1 MLSLLKKPSNP
12 PFTSFGRGKILF
24 VFLLFVVVVGY
35 GQVTVQFS
43 QAASSDDENSGGNL
57 PVLTVTGTIVAQAS
71 ITVTDLGT
79 GSAVN
84 GVDYNFASP
93 QVVNIPIGV
102 YVGGTIPIP
111 GLSILGD
118 TDIELDDTIDF
129 SLSAPSANANLGPQ
143 TTSTYT
149 ILNDD
154 IADISI
160 DSPPSV
166 PEGNAGTTTID
177 FTVAIDQSDP
187 NNDITVDYAISG
199 GNENGAT
206 NTLTFTAGT
215 GTLTQTISVT
225 TNGDTVPEP
234 DENISVTLSNPSTN
248 ATIGTALGTSTFTND
263 DLNAI
268 SISDVTLAEG
278 DAGPTDFIFTVSVD
292 GGGNAVA
299 QIDFDVNTVDG
310 TAVAGT
316 DYVAIVGGSGT
327 ITAGTPSTTITV
339 TVNGDT
345 AVEGN
350 EDFSVVLSN
359 PTNATITDDTGLGTI
374 TNDDSVTVAFSQATG
389 ADAENTGGNLPTL
402 FITGMVTNAS
412 SVTVTDVGTGTA
424 TSGNDYDF
432 TSPQVVNI
440 PAGTYDGTAVTAIA
454 IPNLSITGDTNVE
467 PDETIDLA
475 LGTPTGDMTL
485 GGQTTTTYT
494 INNDDSV
501 TVAFSQATGSDAE
514 NTGGNLPTLFIT
526 GTVTNASSITVTD
539 AGTGTATSGNDYA
552 FTSPQV
558 VNIPAGTY
566 DGTAGTAIP
575 IPTLAITGDAL
586 VEPNETINLTL
597 SVPTGD
603 LTLGGQTTT
612 TYTINNDDSVTVA
625 FSQATGSDA
634 ENTGGNLPTLF
645 ITGTVTN
652 ASSITVTD
660 AGTGTATSGN
670 DYDFTSPQVVNIPVG
685 TYDGTA
691 GTAIA
696 IPTLSITGDTNVEPD
711 ETIDLALGTPT
722 GDVTLGG
729 QTTTTYTINNDDSV
743 TVAFSQATGSDVE
756 NTGSNLP
763 LLFITGTV
771 TNASSVTV
779 TDAGTGTATAVTDFT
794 FTSPQVVNI
803 PAGTYDGAFGTAI
816 AIPTLAI
823 TGDAIVEPNET
834 INLSLTAVSGDV
846 SLGGQTTTTYTITN
860 DDTAAVTIANASGN
874 EDDGPIQVSATLN
887 NGVQGGFSVQ
897 VSTSDGT
904 ATTADSDYTPVNNL
918 TLSFTGAAGQTQN
931 FNVNPTADARI
942 EGNETVNVGMANL
955 TGTTLSVNISDTAIV
970 TINNDDACAATTSPV
985 LNGFETEFCVNLLS
999 EFSQNLND
1007 YVDTASPPGATLQ
1020 WSTNSSI
1027 SVTEDYLSNSTVTT
1041 AGTYYGF
1048 FYDALNDCTSPSSVT
1063 VTLTVNEEP
1072 NAGNTNA
1079 GNVCNTSAGGSNT
1092 LIDLDDRITG
1102 QDPGTWA
1109 LTSAQSGSSITIN
1122 GSNIVN
1128 FDGQPLGAYT
1138 FTYTTNNAVA
1148 PCVNQ
1153 SVDVIISVIDCT
1165 IPCDAGNSAP
1175 IFDTSQSVSF
1185 CDEVNVDLDSYVT
1198 STAPAGSVLTWSVD
1212 PDPLVT
1218 DAHLISSVVLDPGT
1232 YYGFYYDSVNDC
1244 ASPVLPVSLVRN
1256 FTPTIDS
1263 TTDASRCGPG
1273 TVTLSASATV
1283 ADASTITYNWFDAQ
1297 TGGTLIGSGANFI
1310 TPELTGTTSFY
1321 VEARANGCASPRQEV
1336 VATVNTAPSAG
1347 TPTNAVACN
1356 VVGNGGSNTID
1367 LDGTLTGADPG
1378 TWAIVTDPSSGALT
1392 IGAGNVVD
1400 FVGLPGGSYVFEYT
1414 TTSAVAPCTNATVQV
1429 TISVSDCTVDS
1440 DNDGLTDDE
1449 ENSLGTSPT
1458 NPDTDGDGLT
1468 DGEEVLVI
1476 DDANTPAVPEA
1487 ATDPLDPC
1495 DPFLTADC
1503 NPEAIDLA
1511 ITKEV
1516 QGTGPFLVGDQ
1527 VVFVITVTN
1536 TDMVR
1541 VLDIVVQDLLAT
1553 DFTYVSHQASLGT
1566 YDETT
1571 GEWTIPEMT
1580 TSDASATLEITA
1592 LITGTGELR
1601 NTATLTSSLPAD
1613 NTTANNSATVT
1624 LNEDIDLAI
1633 TKEVDD
1639 ESALLNSEVTFTI
1652 TVQNQSPDSAFNIV
1666 VSDVLDGDIFEF
1678 ISSNASS
1685 GTYDD
1690 QTGEW
1695 AIASLDG
1702 GAVATL
1708 EIRVRVIAVGQQQ
1721 NTATLASSFPN
1732 DGNDTNNSG
1741 VADVNV
1747 YASPCEDPGTIC
1759 NIFTPNG
1766 DGINDVLKLV
1776 GHEQYPNNSFEVF
1789 DRYGNSV
1796 FQMDGYD
1803 SSWDGTGKNGQ
1814 LPKGTYYYILDLDA
1828 NDGSDSD
1835 VIKGWIQII
1844 RD

>member
-1 MLSLLKKPSNP
+1 FS
-12 PFTSFGRGKILF
+12 
-24 VFLLFVVVVGY
+24 VV
-35 GQVTVQFS
+35 
-43 QAASSDDENSGGNL
+43 
-57 PVLTVTGTIVAQAS
+57 
-71 ITVTDLGT
+71 
-79 GSAVN
+79 
-84 GVDYNFASP
+84 
-93 QVVNIPIGV
+93 
-102 YVGGTIPIP
+102 
-111 GLSILGD
+111 
-118 TDIELDDTIDF
+118 
-129 SLSAPSANANLGPQ
+129 
-143 TTSTYT
+143 
-149 ILNDD
+149 
-154 IADISI
+154 
-160 DSPPSV
+160 
-166 PEGNAGTTTID
+166 
-177 FTVAIDQSDP
+177 
-187 NNDITVDYAISG
+187 
-199 GNENGAT
+199 
-206 NTLTFTAGT
+206 
-215 GTLTQTISVT
+215 
-225 TNGDTVPEP
+225 
-234 DENISVTLSNPSTN
+234 LSNPTN
-248 ATIGTALGTSTFTND
+248 ATITDDTGLGTITND
-263 DLNAI
+263 DSDAI

-278 DAGPTDFIFTVSVD
+278 DAGTTDFIFTVSVD
-292 GGGNAVA
+292 GGGNAA
-299 QIDFDVNTVDG
+299 SQIDFDVNTVDG
-310 TAVAGT
+310 TALAGT
-316 DYVAIVGGSGT
+316 DYVAIVGGTGT
-327 ITAGTPSTTITV
+327 ITAGSPSTTITV

-345 AVEGN
+345 TVEGN

-374 TNDDSVTVAFSQATG
+374 TNDDSVTAAFSQATG
-389 ADAENTGGNLPTL
+389 SDLENTGGNLPTL
-402 FITGMVTNAS
+402 FITGTVTNAS
-412 SVTVTDVGTGTA
+412 SVTVTDPGTGTA
-424 TSGNDYDF
+424 TSGNDYAF

-440 PAGTYDGTAVTAIA
+440 PVGTYDGTAGTAIP
-454 IPNLSITGDTNVE
+454 IPTLVITGDALVE
-467 PDETIDLA
+467 PNETINLT
-475 LGTPTGDMTL
+475 LSVPTGDVTL

-501 TVAFSQATGSDAE
+501 TVAFSQATGAAAE
-514 NTGGNLPTLFIT
+514 NVGNNLPVLFIT
-526 GTVTNASSITVTD
+526 GTVTNASSVTVTN
-539 AGTGTATSGNDYA
+539 AGTGTATVGADYI

-558 VNIPAGTY
+558 VNIPAGAY

-603 LTLGGQTTT
+603 
-612 TYTINNDDSVTVA
+612 
-625 FSQATGSDA
+625 
-634 ENTGGNLPTLF
+634 
-645 ITGTVTN
+645 
-652 ASSITVTD
+652 
-660 AGTGTATSGN
+660 
-670 DYDFTSPQVVNIPVG
+670 
-685 TYDGTA
+685 
-691 GTAIA
+691 
-696 IPTLSITGDTNVEPD
+696 
-711 ETIDLALGTPT
+711 
-722 GDVTLGG
+722 VTLGG

-743 TVAFSQATGSDVE
+743 TAAFSQATGSDVE

-779 TDAGTGTATAVTDFT
+779 TDAGTGTATAGTDFT

-803 PAGTYDGAFGTAI
+803 PAGTYDGASGTAI

-918 TLSFTGAAGQTQN
+918 TLSFTGAAGQIQN

-955 TGTTLSVNISDTAIV
+955 TGTTLSINISDTAIV

-985 LNGFETEFCVNLLS
+985 LNGFETEFCVNVLAD
-999 EFSQNLND
+999 FSQNLND
-1007 YVDTASPPGATLQ
+1007 YVDTAPPPGANLR
-1020 WSTNSSI
+1020 WSTNPNLT
-1027 SVTEDYLSNSTVTT
+1027 VTGDYLDNNTVTA

-1048 FYDALNDCTSPSSVT
+1048 FYDPLNNCTSPSSVT

-1079 GNVCNTSAGGSNT
+1079 GNVCNTTAGGSNT

-1102 QDPGTWA
+1102 QDPGTWS

-1138 FTYTTNNAVA
+1138 FTYTTNTAVA

-1153 SVDVIISVIDCT
+1153 SADVIITVIDCT

-1175 IFDTSQSVSF
+1175 ILDATQSVSF
-1185 CDEVNVDLDSYVT
+1185 CDDVNVDLDIYVT

-1244 ASPVLPVSLVRN
+1244 ASPVLPVTLVRN

-1273 TVTLSASATV
+1273 TVSLSASATV
-1283 ADASTITYNWFDAQ
+1283 ADSSSITYNWYDAP
-1297 TGGTLIGSGANFI
+1297 TGGNLIGSGANFI
-1310 TPELTGTTSFY
+1310 TPDITETTSFY
-1321 VEARANGCASPRQEV
+1321 VAARANGCASPRQEV
-1336 VATVNTAPSAG
+1336 VATVNTVPSAG

-1400 FVGLPGGSYVFEYT
+1400 FVGLASGSYVFEYT
-1414 TTSAVAPCTNATVQV
+1414 TTSAVAPCTNTTVQV

-1449 ENSLGTSPT
+1449 ENILGTSPT

-1487 ATDPLDPC
+1487 ATDPLDSC
-1495 DPFLTADC
+1495 DPFLTTDC

-1553 DFTYVSHQASLGT
+1553 DFTYVSHLASLGT
-1566 YDETT
+1566 YEEST

-1580 TSDASATLEITA
+1580 ASDASATLEITA
-1592 LITGTGELR
+1592 LITGTGALQ

-1613 NTTANNSATVT
+1613 NNAANNVATVN

-1652 TVQNQSPDSAFNIV
+1652 TVENQSPDSAFNIV
-1666 VSDVLDGDIFEF
+1666 VSDVLDGEIFEF
-1678 ISSNASS
+1678 ISSNAST
-1685 GTYDD
+1685 GTYDG

-1695 AIASLDG
+1695 TIASLDA

-1732 DGNDTNNSG
+1732 DGDDTNNSG
-1741 VADVNV
+1741 VANINV

-1766 DGINDVLKLV
+1766 DGINDTLKFVDPENL
-1776 GHEQYPNNSFEVF
+1776 YPNNSFEVF

-1814 LPKGTYYYILDLDA
+1814 LPKGTYYYILDLDP

>member
-1 MLSLLKKPSNP
+1 
-12 PFTSFGRGKILF
+12 
-24 VFLLFVVVVGY
+24 
-35 GQVTVQFS
+35 
-43 QAASSDDENSGGNL
+43 
-57 PVLTVTGTIVAQAS
+57 
-71 ITVTDLGT
+71 
-79 GSAVN
+79 
-84 GVDYNFASP
+84 
-93 QVVNIPIGV
+93 
-102 YVGGTIPIP
+102 
-111 GLSILGD
+111 
-118 TDIELDDTIDF
+118 
-129 SLSAPSANANLGPQ
+129 
-143 TTSTYT
+143 
-149 ILNDD
+149 
-154 IADISI
+154 
-160 DSPPSV
+160 
-166 PEGNAGTTTID
+166 
-177 FTVAIDQSDP
+177 
-187 NNDITVDYAISG
+187 
-199 GNENGAT
+199 
-206 NTLTFTAGT
+206 
-215 GTLTQTISVT
+215 
-225 TNGDTVPEP
+225 
-234 DENISVTLSNPSTN
+234 
-248 ATIGTALGTSTFTND
+248 
-263 DLNAI
+263 
-268 SISDVTLAEG
+268 
-278 DAGPTDFIFTVSVD
+278 
-292 GGGNAVA
+292 
-299 QIDFDVNTVDG
+299 DG
-310 TAVAGT
+310 TAVT
-316 DYVAIVGGSGT
+316 AIAIPTLSITGDTNVEPDET
-327 ITAGTPSTTITV
+327 IDLALGTPTGDVALGGQTTT
-339 TVNGDT
+339 TY
-345 AVEGN
+345 
-350 EDFSVVLSN
+350 
-359 PTNATITDDTGLGTI
+359 TIN
-374 TNDDSVTVAFSQATG
+374 NDDSVTVAFSQPTG
-389 ADAENTGGNLPTL
+389 SDTENTGGNLPTL
-402 FITGMVTNAS
+402 FVTGTVVNAS
-412 SVTVTDVGTGTA
+412 SVTVTDAGTGTA

-440 PAGTYDGTAVTAIA
+440 PAGTYDGTAGTAIP
-454 IPNLSITGDTNVE
+454 IPTLSITGDTNVE
-467 PDETIDLA
+467 PNETIDLA
-475 LGTPTGDMTL
+475 LGTPTGDVTL

-526 GTVTNASSITVTD
+526 GTVVNTSSVTITSAGSATLGTD
-539 AGTGTATSGNDYA
+539 YS

-566 DGTAGTAIP
+566 DGTAGTAIT
-575 IPTLAITGDAL
+575 IPG
-586 VEPNETINLTL
+586 L
-597 SVPTGD
+597 S
-603 LTLGGQTTT
+603 
-612 TYTINNDDSVTVA
+612 
-625 FSQATGSDA
+625 
-634 ENTGGNLPTLF
+634 
-645 ITGTVTN
+645 
-652 ASSITVTD
+652 
-660 AGTGTATSGN
+660 
-670 DYDFTSPQVVNIPVG
+670 
-685 TYDGTA
+685 
-691 GTAIA
+691 
-696 IPTLSITGDTNVEPD
+696 
-711 ETIDLALGTPT
+711 
-722 GDVTLGG
+722 
-729 QTTTTYTINNDDSV
+729 
-743 TVAFSQATGSDVE
+743 
-756 NTGSNLP
+756 
-763 LLFITGTV
+763 
-771 TNASSVTV
+771 
-779 TDAGTGTATAVTDFT
+779 
-794 FTSPQVVNI
+794 
-803 PAGTYDGAFGTAI
+803 
-816 AIPTLAI
+816 I

-834 INLSLTAVSGDV
+834 INLTLSAPNGDV

-860 DDTAAVTIANASGN
+860 DDTAAVTIADASGN
-874 EDDGPIQVSATLN
+874 EDDGPIQLTATLN
-887 NGVQGGFSVQ
+887 NGVQGGFSVD
-897 VSTSDGT
+897 VSTSDGS
-904 ATTADSDYTPVNNL
+904 ATTPDSDYTPINNL
-918 TLSFTGAAGQTQN
+918 TLTFDGTAGEIET
-931 FNVNPTADARI
+931 FNLNPTADARI

-955 TGTTLSVNISDTAIV
+955 TGTTLSINISDTAII
-970 TINNDDACAATTSPV
+970 TINNDDSCAATTSPV
-985 LNGFETEFCVNLLS
+985 LNGFETEFCVNVLAD
-999 EFSQNLND
+999 FSQNLND
-1007 YVDTASPPGATLQ
+1007 YVDTTPPPGANLR
-1020 WSTNSSI
+1020 WSTNADI
-1027 SVTEDYLSNSTVTT
+1027 SVTGNYLSNNTVTA

-1048 FYDALNDCTSPSSVT
+1048 FYDALNNCTSPSSVT

-1072 NAGNTNA
+1072 NAGNTIA
-1079 GNVCNTSAGGSNT
+1079 ANVCNTTDGGSNT

-1102 QDPGTWA
+1102 QDSGTWS

-1138 FTYTTNNAVA
+1138 FTYTTNTAVA

-1153 SVDVIISVIDCT
+1153 SADVIITVIDCT

-1175 IFDTSQSVSF
+1175 ILDATQSVSF
-1185 CDEVNVDLDSYVT
+1185 CDDVNVDLDIYVT

-1232 YYGFYYDSVNDC
+1232 FYGFYYDSVNDC
-1244 ASPVLPVSLVRN
+1244 ASPVLPVTLVRN

-1273 TVTLSASATV
+1273 SVTLSASATV
-1283 ADASTITYNWFDAQ
+1283 ADSSSITYNWYDAP
-1297 TGGTLIGSGANFI
+1297 TGGNLIGSGANFI
-1310 TPELTGTTSFY
+1310 TPDITETTSFY
-1321 VEARANGCASPRQEV
+1321 VAARANGCASPRQEV
-1336 VATVNTAPSAG
+1336 VATVNTVPSAG

-1400 FVGLPGGSYVFEYT
+1400 FVGLASGSCVFEYT
-1414 TTSAVAPCTNATVQV
+1414 TTSAVAPCTNTTVQV

-1449 ENSLGTSPT
+1449 ENILGTSPT

-1495 DPFLTADC
+1495 DPFLTTDC

-1553 DFTYVSHQASLGT
+1553 DFTYVSHLASLGT
-1566 YDETT
+1566 YEEST

-1580 TSDASATLEITA
+1580 ASDASATLELTA
-1592 LITGTGELR
+1592 LITGTGALQ

-1613 NTTANNSATVT
+1613 TNAANNVATVN

-1732 DGNDTNNSG
+1732 DGDDTNNSG
-1741 VADVNV
+1741 VANINV

-1766 DGINDVLKLV
+1766 DQKNDELKLV
-1776 GHEQYPNNSFEVF
+1776 DHELYPNNSFEVF